1 MPADIPNRRIR
12 GSKTVTSSPR
22 RGATVSLVTARWRST
37 KSRKPTKGSTS
48 ARWRSSRVWTATR
61 RKWTSRFSVS
71 SPRFVLRRT
80 GWKFWA
86 EGRGR
91 RGEIRR
97 PGQRHGG
104 SERQG
109 FRSVPPDL
117 YSDGRGGNFGQRG
130 GVGGGEI
137 EEAWGATH
145 QRWGTVEMCSAI
157 GGFFL
162 TIVTD
167 AGFSSRVQAPFS
179 QLCTIWFAKNASNY

>member
-130 GVGGGEI
+130 GVGGERYGGLDSDTAEVNVKVFGQFPQI
-137 EEAWGATH
+137 CTQTDG
-145 QRWGTVEMCSAI
+145 VEML
-157 GGFFL
+157 GRGE
-162 TIVTD
+162 
-167 AGFSSRVQAPFS
+167 GWEGER
-179 QLCTIWFAKNASNY
+179 